1 MSSCSTN
8 DFVLN
13 QTQAG
18 PSKQKSQ
25 QRGPPQS
32 NSQWTDQLASST
44 IDLDSRQTYAYQ
56 HLDDSKNEIRLVT
69 ILPGNHGDPLEISL
83 HHVSLDPLPRQPPPK
98 ILSLDQLRETLPP
111 GWNVYQT
118 REERILFEGPDK
130 TTSWVHPYPHVSPTS
145 YDITLY
151 SLQETGDAPEYE
163 ALSYTWGSL
172 IKVEAVVVYSGLKSS
187 ADPKP
192 SVLQIGANLSEAL
205 QYLRLQDE
213 GRVMW
218 IDALCINQD
227 DLEERGHQVRRM
239 VNIYSRARKVIAW
252 LGPDRDDA
260 VKALQGLEH
269 VGKQVEVTNSFYF
282 ARSPGAS
289 EPTWHDPIHPVPF
302 DDYFWAAVIDLIQR
316 PWFSRVWVIQEIH
329 MGNVNSFLKCG
340 LNEIPWSLFQ
350 RAVRCLAVKGPDCIA
365 QPHIARL
372 NTMCGIAPGQNFDF
386 FLSTLGASHYCL
398 DPRDI
403 IYGIL
408 SLAPAELQEA
418 LCVDYSSDTELV
430 YKQFFATYTS
440 LQHRSDLLTF
450 TGWPV
455 AATESTSRPWPS
467 WVPDWRSGIPA
478 LQGLL
483 FTVASASGQSCS
495 EMVFGAEPHNSLR
508 IKGVLLDETIST
520 LLVEDIGHMPEVLQ
534 TFKTLVGR
542 NKSKDTMPESD
553 NCQIETMYRY
563 IDAIHQGLTADHLVD
578 PPLWVQSREQ
588 LRQDVFQNP
597 DFSLESD
604 ESLPS
609 WWFNY
614 KRFIDFWWPG
624 MKLFLTNR
632 GHPGVCKWEVQ
643 SGMFVIA
650 NTSPDCATNHKLTK
664 TYQARLFLYLLAV
677 FRP

>member
-1 MSSCSTN
+1 MAANSRN
-8 DFVLN
+8 DHDLSDI
-13 QTQAG
+13 QAG
-18 PSKQKSQ
+18 PAKQKLQ
-25 QRGPPQS
+25 QKGLRQS
-32 NSQWTDQLASST
+32 NSQWTRQHESSKMSV
-44 IDLDSRQTYAYQ
+44 DCRQTYAYQ
-56 HLDDSKNEIRLVT
+56 HLEESKNEIRLVT
-69 ILPGNHGDPLEISL
+69 ILPGAHDDPIEISL
-83 HHVSLDPLPRQPPPK
+83 HHAPLNPLPLQPPPN
-98 ILSLDQLRETLPP
+98 ILSLEQLRETLPP

-118 REERILFEGPDK
+118 IEGRMLFEGEDK
-130 TTSWVHPYPHVSPTS
+130 NATWVHPCPEVSPTA
-145 YDITLY
+145 YDITVRPP
-151 SLQETGDAPEYE
+151 QDTRGTPDYE

-172 IKVEAVVVYSGLKSS
+172 TMSATVVVHSGLLSS
-187 ADPKP
+187 ANPKP
-192 SVLQIGANLSEAL
+192 SVLPIGANLSEAL
-205 QYLRLQDE
+205 RYLRLRNE
-213 GRVMW
+213 RRVVW

-239 VNIYSRARKVIAW
+239 ALIYSRARKVIAW
-252 LGPDRDDA
+252 LGPEHDNA
-260 VKALQGLEH
+260 VKALQGLQH
-269 VGKQVEVTNSFYF
+269 VGEQVEVTNSFYF

-289 EPTWHDPIHPVPF
+289 EPTWHDPVHPIPF

-329 MGNVNSFLKCG
+329 MGSVNSFLKCG

-350 RAVRCLAVKGPDCIA
+350 RAVRCLAVKGPDFIA

-386 FLSTLGASHYCL
+386 FLSTLGACHHCL

-418 LCVDYSSDTELV
+418 LCVDYSSDTQLV

-440 LQHRSDLLTF
+440 LQNRSDLLTF
-450 TGWPV
+450 TGLPV
-455 AATESTSRPWPS
+455 AATETHPPQPWPS

-520 LLVEDIGHMPEVLQ
+520 LLIEDIGNLAEVFEKFATMAL
-534 TFKTLVGR
+534 
-542 NKSKDTMPESD
+542 KDTPEKTMSESD
-553 NCQIETMYRY
+553 KSQIETVYKY
-563 IDAIHQGLTADHLVD
+563 IDAMHQGLTADHLVD

-588 LRQDVFQNP
+588 LRQDVFQNR

-609 WWFNY
+609 WWFSY
-614 KRFIDFWWPG
+614 KSFIDFWWPG
-624 MKLFLTNR
+624 TKLFLTNQ

-643 SGMFVIA
+643 SGMIVIA
-650 NTSPDCATNHKLTK
+650 KRFP
-664 TYQARLFLYLLAV
+664 RLCYA
-677 FRP
+677 PQTD